1 METSDPVR
9 RVGGFRVG
17 SVGRVTSLDF
27 FELDV
32 FATGAFTGN
41 PLAVICG
48 ADDLTDEQMQQI
60 AAWTNFSETTFLL
73 EPTSDDADYRVRIFT
88 PVEEYDF
95 AGHPTLGTAKAW
107 LELGNT
113 PRTPGQ
119 VVQEC
124 GVGNVQVRIDD
135 TSLAFATPSL
145 KNDALL
151 DDGEI
156 AEVCKAFGVA
166 KQSLVA
172 AAWGDNGPG
181 WRLALLDSV
190 ETLRGLERAAESGL
204 KVAFAALT
212 GDVNPAYELRAFTP
226 TFEDP
231 VTGSANGAMAQWLR
245 SRGDVPERY
254 TVSQGTALGRNGRVE
269 IADDGNDIWVGG
281 AVGVRVRGQIVVD

>member
-1 METSDPVR
+1 M
-9 RVGGFRVG
+9 
-17 SVGRVTSLDF
+17 TSLSF

-32 FATGAFTGN
+32 FSTGAYTGN

-48 ADDLTDEQMQQI
+48 ADHLTTEQMQRI

-73 EPTSDDADYRVRIFT
+73 EPTNDEADYRVRIFT
-88 PVEEYDF
+88 PTEEYAF
-95 AGHPTLGTAKAW
+95 AGHPTLGTARAW

-113 PRTPGQ
+113 PKASGG

-124 GVGNVQVRIDD
+124 GVGNVQVRISES
-135 TSLAFATPSL
+135 TLAFATPPL
-145 KNDALL
+145 KNSAPLTACERA
-151 DDGEI
+151 EI
-156 AEVCKAFGVA
+156 CDVFGVGES
-166 KQSLVA
+166 SLVD

-190 ETLRGLERAAESGL
+190 ETLLALQRPASSDL

-212 GDVNPAYELRAFTP
+212 GGTDPAYVLRAFTP

-245 SRGDVPERY
+245 SRGDVPATY
-254 TVSQGTALGRNGRVE
+254 SVSQGTALGRDGRVT
-269 IADDGNDIWVGG
+269 ISDDGSDIWVGG
-281 AVGVRVRGQIVVD
+281 AVTVRVRGQIVVD

>member
-1 METSDPVR
+1 MT
-9 RVGGFRVG
+9 
-17 SVGRVTSLDF
+17 TLDF

-32 FATGAFTGN
+32 FATGAFSGN

-48 ADDLTDEQMQQI
+48 ADDLTDWQMQQI

-73 EPTSDDADYRVRIFT
+73 EPNSDDADYRVRIFT

-124 GVGNVQVRIDD
+124 RVGNVQVRIDD
-135 TSLAFATPSL
+135 TSLSFATPAL
-145 KNDALL
+145 KNNASL
-151 DDGEI
+151 DDDEV
-156 AEVCKAFGVA
+156 AELCEAFAVD
-166 KQSLVA
+166 KQSLIDA
-172 AAWGDNGPG
+172 SWGDNGPG

-190 ETLRGLERAAESGL
+190 ETLRGLERPAERGL

-212 GDVNPAYELRAFTP
+212 GDVDPAYELRAFTP

-254 TVSQGTALGRNGRVE
+254 AVSQGTAMGRNGRVE